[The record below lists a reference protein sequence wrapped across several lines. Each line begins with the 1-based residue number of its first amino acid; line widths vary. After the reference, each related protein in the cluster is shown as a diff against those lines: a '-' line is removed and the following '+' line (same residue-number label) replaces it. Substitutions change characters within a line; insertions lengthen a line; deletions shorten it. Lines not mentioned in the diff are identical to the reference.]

1 MLTEG
6 KIFGNIVFAVSKL
19 EMQKTLLISVWRCS
33 LVGQSVRF
41 IPGRSVVR
49 LHSPLPFFFR
59 VIWEFSSAGRASALQ
74 AEGHRFEPC
83 NSHHLRPG
91 SSVGQNASLSRWRS
105 TVRARSRSPFFYN
118 FIVGFIAQLVEQ
130 GTENPRVSGSIPLEA
145 TNSLW
150 WMQRSWLER
159 QFVALEVVSSNLI
172 FHPIIFHQFYIH
184 WTVAKR

>member
-1 MLTEG
+1 MSKGNGRLAQLGEHLPYKQGVIGSSPITTT
-6 KIFGNIVFAVSKL
+6 IF
-19 EMQKTLLISVWRCS
+19 
-33 LVGQSVRF
+33 
-41 IPGRSVVR
+41 
-49 LHSPLPFFFR
+49 
-59 VIWEFSSAGRASALQ
+59 
-74 AEGHRFEPC
+74 
-83 NSHHLRPG
+83 LRPG
-91 SSVGQNASLSRWRS
+91 SSVGQNAALSRRRS

>member
-1 MLTEG
+1 MKIILIFCEKVLTID
-6 KIFGNIVFAVSKL
+6 KKHSI
-19 EMQKTLLISVWRCS
+19 
-33 LVGQSVRF
+33 LVDVKRKWS
-41 IPGRSVVR
+41 
-49 LHSPLPFFFR
+49 
-59 VIWEFSSAGRASALQ
+59 FSSAGRASALQ
-74 AEGHRFEPC
+74 AGGHRFEPY
-83 NSHHLRPG
+83 NDHHSFTAWQFSWLERQPVTLEVDG
-91 SSVGQNASLSRWRS
+91 SS
-105 TVRARSRSPFFYN
+105 PFQVAIFLFMN
-118 FIVGFIAQLVEQ
+118 ILIGSIAQLVEQ